1 MMGSNRRCLFLTLIW
16 GFVSVVEGGEC
27 ALQCDSEIDYSTI
40 QPAKNFSEEKV
51 HLKQFIFLTLRS
63 CVILTREGF

>member
-1 MMGSNRRCLFLTLIW
+1 MGSNRRCLFLTLIW
-16 GFVSVVEGGEC
+16 GFVSVVEGHDGGEC

-51 HLKQFIFLTLRS
+51 NL
-63 CVILTREGF
+63 E